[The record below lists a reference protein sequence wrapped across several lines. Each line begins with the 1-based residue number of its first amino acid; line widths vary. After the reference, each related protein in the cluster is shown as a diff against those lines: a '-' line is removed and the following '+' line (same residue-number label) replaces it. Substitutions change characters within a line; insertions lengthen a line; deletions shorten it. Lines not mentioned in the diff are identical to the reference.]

1 MQSTLDFFPRPARK
15 EMNVPLCASEKLK
28 ANTVLTYTVT
38 INIVISSM
46 PSEDRSKAVFSKYGP
61 KFVKIPSFKILAN
74 LQTKMVANQMAVDS
88 HLKVLLFGLKFIF
101 L

>member
-1 MQSTLDFFPRPARK
+1 
-15 EMNVPLCASEKLK
+15 
-28 ANTVLTYTVT
+28 
-38 INIVISSM
+38 M

-88 HLKVLLFGLKFIF
+88 HLKVLMFGLKFVFWKYKFEIYSMIRKDAHRRSIKVV
-101 L
+101 LTNL